1 MLEVSAEDCGSQGR
15 LPGGDGV
22 ERKCP
27 PGKLEERIFLWSRPR
42 NTGHGVAVGKP
53 EEKEQSEVGGQ
64 SVKIPSARIQL
75 LGVHTESH

>member
-42 NTGHGVAVGKP
+42 NTGHGL
-53 EEKEQSEVGGQ
+53 Q
-64 SVKIPSARIQL
+64 
-75 LGVHTESH
+75 